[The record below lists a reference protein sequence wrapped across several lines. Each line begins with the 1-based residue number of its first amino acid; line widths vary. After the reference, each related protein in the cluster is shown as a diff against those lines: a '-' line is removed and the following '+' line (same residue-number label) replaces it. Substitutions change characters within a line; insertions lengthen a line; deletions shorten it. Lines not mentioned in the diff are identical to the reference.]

1 VTQPKLKGEEYVK
14 VAVATGINE
23 TEPLSMLELRD
34 DWPDPIAPEGHT
46 IVRVGATSINMHD
59 LWSMRGVGV
68 RADQFPMVLGCDI
81 AGWDEHGNEV
91 VVSGS
96 FGNPDAGHG
105 DESFDPDRALISE
118 RFPGAFAERTIVPTR
133 NLVPKPAFMTMA
145 EAGCITVAWTSAFR
159 MLFTRGHAEPG
170 ESVLIQGAGGGVATA
185 ATVLARAAGLRV
197 IVASRSA
204 DKRRR
209 ALELGAHEVV
219 ETGERL
225 SAPVDIVI
233 ETVGEATW
241 KHSLRSV
248 RPGGR
253 IVVSG
258 ATTGGD
264 ASAEL
269 SRVFYRQLSIIG
281 VSGATRVETELL
293 LRFMEAA
300 DIHPVVDSI
309 YPLEQIHAAFERAQ
323 HPDLFGKVVVR
334 VGES

>member
-1 VTQPKLKGEEYVK
+1 MRA
-14 VAVATGINE
+14 AVATGINE
-23 TEPLSMLELRD
+23 TDPLSMLALRD
-34 DWPDPIAPEGHT
+34 DWPEPIAPDGHT
-46 IVRVGATSINMHD
+46 IVRVAATSINMHD

-81 AGWDEHGNEV
+81 AGWDENGNEV

-96 FGNPDAGHG
+96 FGNPDAGRG

-118 RFPGAFAERTIVPTR
+118 RFPGAFADYTIVPTR
-133 NLVPKPAFMTMA
+133 NLVPKPAFMTME
-145 EAGCITVAWTSAFR
+145 EAGCITVAWTTAFR
-159 MLFTRGHAEPG
+159 MLFTRGRAEPG
-170 ESVLIQGAGGGVATA
+170 ETVLIQGAGGGVATA
-185 ATVLARAAGLRV
+185 AAVLARAAGLRV
-197 IVASRSA
+197 IVTSRSA
-204 DKRRR
+204 DKRDR
-209 ALELGAHEVV
+209 ALTLGAHEAV
-219 ETGERL
+219 ETGAPL

-258 ATTGGD
+258 ATTGGG

-269 SRVFYRQLSIIG
+269 SRVFYKQISIIG
-281 VSGATRVETELL
+281 VSGASRVETVQL

-300 DIHPVVDSI
+300 DLHPVVDSI
-309 YPLEQIHAAFERAQ
+309 FPFEQIHAAFERAQ
-323 HPDLFGKVVVR
+323 QPDLFGKVVVR

>member
-1 VTQPKLKGEEYVK
+1 
-14 VAVATGINE
+14 
-23 TEPLSMLELRD
+23 MLTLRD
-34 DWPDPIAPEGHT
+34 DWPAPVPPDGHT
-46 IVRVGATSINMHD
+46 VVRVAATSINMHD
-59 LWSMRGVGV
+59 LWSMRGIGV

-81 AGWDEHGNEV
+81 AGWDERGNEV

-118 RFPGAFAERTIVPTR
+118 RFPGAFADYTIVPTR
-133 NLVPKPAFMTMA
+133 NLVPKPAFMTME
-145 EAGCITVAWTSAFR
+145 EAGCITVAWTTAFR
-159 MLFTRGHAEPG
+159 MLFTRGRAEPG
-170 ESVLIQGAGGGVATA
+170 ETVLIQGAGGGVATA
-185 ATVLARAAGLRV
+185 AAVLARAAGLRV
-197 IVASRSA
+197 IVTSRSA
-204 DKRRR
+204 DKRDR
-209 ALELGAHEVV
+209 ASQLGAHEAV
-219 ETGERL
+219 ETGAPL

-258 ATTGGD
+258 ATTGGG

-269 SRVFYRQLSIIG
+269 SRVFYKQISIIG
-281 VSGATRVETELL
+281 VSGASRVETVQL

-300 DIHPVVDSI
+300 DLHPVIDSI
-309 YPLEQIHAAFERAQ
+309 YPFEQIHAAFGRAQ
-323 HPDLFGKVVVR
+323 QPDLFGKVVVR
-334 VGES
+334 VGQS

>member
-1 VTQPKLKGEEYVK
+1 MRA
-14 VAVATGINE
+14 AVATGINE

-34 DWPDPIAPEGHT
+34 DWPEPIAPDGHT
-46 IVRVGATSINMHD
+46 LVRVATTSINMHD

-81 AGWDEHGNEV
+81 AGWDDHGNEV

-105 DESFDPDRALISE
+105 DESFDPGRALVSE
-118 RFPGAFAERTIVPTR
+118 RFPGSFASHTIVPTR
-133 NLVPKPAFMTMA
+133 NLVPKPAYMSLE
-145 EAGCITVAWTSAFR
+145 EAGCITVAWTTAYR

-170 ESVLIQGAGGGVATA
+170 ETVLIQGAGGGVATA
-185 ATVLARAAGLRV
+185 AAALARAAGLRV
-197 IVASRSA
+197 VVTSRSA
-204 DKRRR
+204 DKRER
-209 ALELGAHEVV
+209 ALQLGAHEAV
-219 ETGERL
+219 ETGQRL

-253 IVVSG
+253 VVVSG
-258 ATTGGD
+258 ATTGD
-264 ASAEL
+264 PAADL
-269 SRVFYRQLSIIG
+269 ARIFYRQISIIG
-281 VSGATRVETELL
+281 VSGASRVETQQL
-293 LRFMEAA
+293 LRFMEAS
-300 DIHPVVDSI
+300 DLHPVIDSV
-309 YPLEQIHAAFERAQ
+309 YSFDQLHAAFERAQ
-323 HPDLFGKVVVR
+323 QPDLYGKVVVR